1 MKHNVTTLYT
11 KKALS
16 ASLKKLMEIKPLSKI
31 TVTDLVTDCGVNRKT
46 FYYHFNEVCELLK
59 WTLEQEAIDVV
70 RQFDLLTEYEDAI
83 HFVLNYIRE
92 NKHIL
97 NCAYDSIGRDTLK
110 EFLYHDLSGIM
121 LCIIEQIEDL
131 EQVKLDKEFKQFLC
145 DFYTE
150 GVAGKIINLLQEKE
164 NICEDTMIQYIAAIF
179 KHSLPNI
186 IKEETRKA

>member
-1 MKHNVTTLYT
+1 MKHNITTLYT

-16 ASLKKLMEIKPLSKI
+16 ASLKRLMEIKPLSKI
-31 TVTDLVTDCGVNRKT
+31 TVTDIVKDCGVNRKT

-70 RQFDLLTEYEDAI
+70 RQFDFLTEYEDAI
-83 HFVLNYIRE
+83 RFVLNYIRD

-110 EFLYHDLSGIM
+110 EFLYHDLNGII
-121 LCIIEQIEDL
+121 LCVIEQIETL
-131 EQVKLDKEFKQFLC
+131 EHATLNEDFKQFLC

-150 GVAGKIINLLQEKE
+150 GIVGKVINQFKSTE
-164 NICEDTMIQYIAAIF
+164 NFCEDTMIQYISSIF

-186 IKEETRKA
+186 VKKEAGKA